1 MATEDIG
8 ESDSRLA
15 GEEQAR
21 DGALAAALIAAGIG
35 VLTLGVV
42 TSAAGAALGFKDWL
56 KWDDS
61 VGPLSGKSSLALIAW
76 AVSWPLLHLA
86 LFRRDGILVVALA
99 ISGILI
105 LLGMIGIFP
114 PVFEALEVD

>member
-8 ESDSRLA
+8 ESDTRLV

-56 KWDDS
+56 KWDES